1 VVLRSEPTFS
11 DPFWIVEA
19 ACIAAFTAE
28 LSLRAWATNDKITTF
43 FSRGMNVVDLV
54 AILPFYVDLLAKGLT
69 IPGLSVLR
77 VLRLA
82 RVFRLLRVSKTAVD
96 LLGQTMRR
104 SARPLYILAFL
115 LMMALITFS
124 AVLYFAERGTYD
136 DTKKLW
142 MRTLGFECEF
152 PCAAQTLDFLPA
164 FLTCGDV
171 ADETNTVSAYFDRHK
186 PTVPAIAST
195 CERVVEQSPFQSI
208 LHAVWWALA
217 TMGTVGYGDI
227 APRTVAGWI
236 LASLAQMMGI
246 LVIALPITV
255 IGSNFSAI
263 YSSIG
268 TSQSLWAKE
277 HEPSSAAKPRRLHAS
292 GSGATAQK
300 LTDGG
305 MVGPL
310 QHEWDLDVAFEELL
324 PCASPALVGGAE
336 TNGASGG
343 KIGGSP
349 RFRGGRARSVSAG
362 RWCGARSRR
371 RSRSRR
377 SSTARTCTRTRDRS
391 PKRAPTGR
399 PPELFRGKTRLPRRK
414 KRLRRMK
421 RKNERPAWACAT
433 WARRCARRKTT
444 KIKASFRRTWMRH
457 KYRFPTVPGS
467 SPRRF
472 RANRVARGAK
482 RCAFWWRRF
491 WRIACATRRCA
502 ISSRRR
508 GSARRSKRE
517 TRCS

>member
-1 VVLRSEPTFS
+1 LIFYPR
-11 DPFWIVEA
+11 FWRA
-19 ACIAAFTAE
+19 AT
-28 LSLRAWATNDKITTF
+28 SRTN
-43 FSRGMNVVDLV
+43 
-54 AILPFYVDLLAKGLT
+54 A
-69 IPGLSVLR
+69 
-77 VLRLA
+77 
-82 RVFRLLRVSKTAVD
+82 
-96 LLGQTMRR
+96 
-104 SARPLYILAFL
+104 
-115 LMMALITFS
+115 
-124 AVLYFAERGTYD
+124 
-136 DTKKLW
+136 
-142 MRTLGFECEF
+142 
-152 PCAAQTLDFLPA
+152 
-164 FLTCGDV
+164 
-171 ADETNTVSAYFDRHK
+171 NTVSAYFDRHK

-343 KIGGSP
+343 KIARVRRASL
-349 RFRGGRARSVSAG
+349 RGGRARSRRLDDDAARAHAG
-362 RWCGARSRR
+362 GADRGVHQRR
-371 RSRSRR
+371 GPAREPARGRR
-377 SSTARTCTRTRDRS
+377 ES
-391 PKRAPTGR
+391 PTGR
-399 PPELFRGKTRLPRRK
+399 TPELFRARARRK
-414 KRLRRMK
+414 KPA
-421 RKNERPAWACAT
+421 RKEKSVPPGRARPERGA
-433 WARRCARRKTT
+433 
-444 KIKASFRRTWMRH
+444 
-457 KYRFPTVPGS
+457 
-467 SPRRF
+467 
-472 RANRVARGAK
+472 ARGE
-482 RCAFWWRRF
+482 RRQ
-491 WRIACATRRCA
+491 R
-502 ISSRRR
+502 
-508 GSARRSKRE
+508 
-517 TRCS
+517 

>member
-1 VVLRSEPTFS
+1 V
-11 DPFWIVEA
+11 
-19 ACIAAFTAE
+19 
-28 LSLRAWATNDKITTF
+28 
-43 FSRGMNVVDLV
+43 
-54 AILPFYVDLLAKGLT
+54 
-69 IPGLSVLR
+69 
-77 VLRLA
+77 
-82 RVFRLLRVSKTAVD
+82 
-96 LLGQTMRR
+96 RR
-104 SARPLYILAFL
+104 
-115 LMMALITFS
+115 
-124 AVLYFAERGTYD
+124 E
-136 DTKKLW
+136 
-142 MRTLGFECEF
+142 
-152 PCAAQTLDFLPA
+152 TLDFLPA

-343 KIGGSP
+343 KIGRVRLG
-349 RFRGGRARSVSAG
+349 FGAVGRARRLDDGAARAHAG
-362 RWCGARSRR
+362 GADRGVHQRRGPAREPAIGRRKERR
-371 RSRSRR
+371 RVARR
-377 SSTARTCTRTRDRS
+377 SSFAE
-391 PKRAPTGR
+391 KLAY
-399 PPELFRGKTRLPRRK
+399 PEGKS
-414 KRLRRMK
+414 
-421 RKNERPAWACAT
+421 
-433 WARRCARRKTT
+433 
-444 KIKASFRRTWMRH
+444 AS
-457 KYRFPTVPGS
+457 G
-467 SPRRF
+467 
-472 RANRVARGAK
+472 G
-482 RCAFWWRRF
+482 
-491 WRIACATRRCA
+491 
-502 ISSRRR
+502 
-508 GSARRSKRE
+508 
-517 TRCS
+517 